1 MASTLL
7 ASQAFS
13 KSPSGPEQRCEEN
26 METAAAEQLEAADE
40 RATENPQ
47 TADSG
52 SVPTQQLHLFYSHN
66 YWQETTD
73 EHVSNGRRG
82 LLNMAAAKTAA
93 C

>member
-40 RATENPQ
+40 RATVNPQ

-52 SVPTQQLHLFYSHN
+52 SAPTQQLRFFIA
-66 YWQETTD
+66 TIT
-73 EHVSNGRRG
+73 GRKPQTSTCQMG
-82 LLNMAAAKTAA
+82 GFV